1 MKIFLTLL
9 ICSATSGTCLPPY
22 TYEESYSSSY
32 NCMMAGYNKALAKT
46 IEIGRDNIN
55 KHKIFVKFI
64 CRGAPELK
72 T

>member
-22 TYEESYSSSY
+22 TYEKPYSSSY
-32 NCMMAGYNKALAKT
+32 NCMVAGYNKALAKT
-46 IEIGRDNIN
+46 IQIGRDNIN
-55 KHKIFVKFI
+55 EHKIFIKFI
-64 CRGAPELK
+64 CRGVFKLE